1 MLNAHSYDYT
11 PQLQKLMQLRGI
23 STFKQLSQKA
33 AISAKQ
39 VMRLRRGQVSQMRL
53 ETLDK
58 LSQVL
63 QVSIADLM
71 TMFMTDREDNPEVP
85 KAAAELQTKPQ
96 ENALTTPLEE
106 PTASES
112 AIHREYQRLQT
123 QLIQQRDEIWQE
135 FQQSSLQTLEP
146 WLLQWSAAAYAAQQN
161 PQAPAIKL
169 VPLVRPV
176 EQLLQQWGI
185 EAIAAVGSELP
196 YDPQQHQLMS
206 GTAEPGDLVRV
217 RYTGYRQGDR
227 LLYRA
232 KVSPA

>member
-1 MLNAHSYDYT
+1 MSNAPVDDYT

-39 VMRLRRGQVSQMRL
+39 VLRLRRGQVGQMRL
-53 ETLDK
+53 ETLEK
-58 LSQVL
+58 LSQAL
-63 QVSIADLM
+63 QVPIADLL
-71 TMFMTDREDNPEVP
+71 TAFMPSDKDN
-85 KAAAELQTKPQ
+85 AENLPTSPVSISPASSDPVSSDS
-96 ENALTTPLEE
+96 ALY
-106 PTASES
+106 
-112 AIHREYQRLQT
+112 REYQRLQT
-123 QLIQQRDEIWQE
+123 QLVEQREVIWQE

-146 WLLQWSAAAYAAQQN
+146 WLLQWSAAVYAAQQN

-185 EAIAAVGSELP
+185 EAIATVGSELA

-206 GTAEPGDLVRV
+206 GMAEPGDLVRV
-217 RYTGYRQGDR
+217 RYAGYRQGER